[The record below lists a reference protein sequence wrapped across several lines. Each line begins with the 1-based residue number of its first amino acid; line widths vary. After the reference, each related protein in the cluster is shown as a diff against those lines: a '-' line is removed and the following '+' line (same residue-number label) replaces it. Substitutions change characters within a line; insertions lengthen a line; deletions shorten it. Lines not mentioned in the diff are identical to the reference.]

1 MTVSRY
7 YAKCMTRFAFVM
19 LTVSLIPSTLL
30 AMAILGLGLPRTVCD
45 VLVDIGFWPHVCF
58 LVLSLFVPR
67 RLGVRPMYASSLV
80 SAFVVTGGLFITI
93 VGQVYCAPRSSTD
106 AIAMVFIPFVSAMLF
121 GVSLILHK
129 VTTGIVNL
137 SVAEGPPGCP
147 TCDYDLTGNVSGRC
161 PECGTPVTREDIG

>member
-19 LTVSLIPSTLL
+19 LTLSLIPSTLL
-30 AMAILGLGLPRTVCD
+30 GMAILGLPLPRSICD
-45 VLVDIGFWPHVCF
+45 TLVDIGFWPHACF
-58 LVLSLFVPR
+58 LVLSPLVPR
-67 RLGVRPMYASSLV
+67 RLGIRPMYATSLV
-80 SAFVVTGGLFITI
+80 SAAVVTGGLFITV

-129 VTTGIVNL
+129 VITRIINL
-137 SVAEGPPGCP
+137 NVAEGPPGCP

-161 PECGTPVTREDIG
+161 PECGTPVTREDNG